1 MLDLWPEHLCVQFGV
16 LRGGNH
22 DALCAADGFQ
32 FTQCQVAVFE
42 RDQAV
47 AQATVDHVIEI
58 LESKTIALAAL
69 GLMHVEQD
77 EFIGVL
83 IEEKV
88 QGLDQVADR
97 AAGRGAVECLEL
109 INVRVSG
116 VGENSQVQGPRT
128 AIQLL
133 DIGAVLAH
141 GVAGQHAVDD
151 VLTGGIQI
159 HSRVVS
165 SWPNQLVKGQTVHAR
180 GLAHPFMPE

>member
-1 MLDLWPEHLCVQFGV
+1 MTTAANHPVDCPVSGRCAVSARWGGQVLTTPTVLDLWPEHLCVQFGV

-116 VGENSQVQGPRT
+116 VEKILR
-128 AIQLL
+128 
-133 DIGAVLAH
+133 
-141 GVAGQHAVDD
+141 
-151 VLTGGIQI
+151 
-159 HSRVVS
+159 SR
-165 SWPNQLVKGQTVHAR
+165 AR
-180 GLAHPFMPE
+180 APLFNCWI